1 MLGAQPEDHPIFLQN
16 HAVETQMLDDVPELQ
31 FSRSTYQ
38 DKHIRTL

>member
-31 FSRSTYQ
+31 VSIS
-38 DKHIRTL
+38 